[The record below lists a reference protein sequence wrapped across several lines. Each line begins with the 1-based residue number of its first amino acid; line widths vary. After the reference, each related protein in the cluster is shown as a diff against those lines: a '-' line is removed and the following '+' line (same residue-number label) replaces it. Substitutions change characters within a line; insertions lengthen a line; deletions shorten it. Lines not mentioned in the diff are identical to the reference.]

1 MKYFNLIKLSSAP
14 LLLCLSGGSFLAG
27 QSTDFVRESATFTV
41 VPAIGTDA
49 PIRNF
54 PTDTSS
60 VGIEVSFSDFQ
71 ILLQNA
77 FNAGRG
83 GVVNFDNPIYGDTLV
98 DFDRTGVR
106 SFIEREIN
114 DFLLAGNFFESQ
126 LERQEFI
133 NAARARAYEQGVV
146 DMTSRVPVE
155 NRLDQGLGDDVFPIR
170 NEIYFDRMQILYG
183 LNGERQLTLRR
194 GPQNYVEGALARREF
209 PASESLSALTNDQH
223 FWWVGSSGYSGG
235 AMQAISE
242 PFTLNPGM
250 LDIAFD
256 PRDNVVALGF
266 VLLSVNNFQYWQG
279 LGSLPDNPDN
289 IRVLVEFSN
298 GESEKLTS
306 FTQQTIGGWNTFFGL
321 QAPEGAS
328 IERLRVRIVGRNF
341 RTFVLMDDFSFI
353 TAPSAPF
360 LVSGAEATAAVG
372 RNLFYNAIFGQEPS
386 TVSVTGLPPG
396 VSYNPATQIVS
407 GVPSEEGVF
416 TATFTLSNDVGTTE
430 EEVVFTILPAVD
442 DADVPSITNAAELS
456 AAVTLGLSLSPLTVE
471 TTRDEVA
478 EPGELNFFTLVFRL
492 SDDGSRTLVPLA
504 ASGIGLAD
512 GVFSGTPVLPTSVGT
527 YEVEVFV
534 RNRFGGDSATFILDV
549 FPVVPR
555 PNFDGSSSTD
565 LAWFNASTN
574 RIYMLT
580 TEDNFIDPDTGAF
593 SVGTWSAR
601 NTGLTAARR
610 QDIAIADFDVNNQ
623 TDFAVYQGSQGRVDF
638 SLLGEELSANRFSID
653 QISSGWELKMTGDLR
668 GDGFTSFLWYQT
680 ATGRY
685 ALWHFIVDELVW
697 AGFLFDD
704 NLARE
709 FLLHGDFTGNGQREL
724 LFRRSNNSYELVSAT
739 IGITNLERSSVVFTM
754 PSTDWIPQLAAD
766 FSGNAVDDLLWK
778 NTFSGEFTVWLMEG
792 ANVPASARPPVELDE
807 EGEPLPLPPG
817 PVAATPGVT
826 LLPFGSPFEV
836 ITALDVDEDQRLD
849 LILQNRLDGS
859 LHLLLMDGDAPKAPR
874 LSLTGPAPTLRV
886 VATGDYD
893 GDKREDILTRDTE
906 TGETVFHLLGPDG
919 IESSH
924 VLGTFASAVEFITPR
939 FISRDETLP
948 PGRDDP
954 LPPWEDAEPLGDRWF
969 VSPWY
974 GTLWDPAEG
983 FIYHAEHGFQF
994 VFGESAEVG
1003 LWFFDASLDWLWTNE
1018 TTYPWFFFPRFGSWI
1033 LFEQGTVFPN
1043 RRFFEIANFFDWVD
1057 ESDL

>member
-1 MKYFNLIKLSSAP
+1 MNCFNQIKL
-14 LLLCLSGGSFLAG
+14 GSLFLIVSLTLGHSLPG
-27 QSTDFVRESATFTV
+27 QNNFVRENAVFSV
-41 VPAIGTDA
+41 VSGFGSDA
-49 PIRNF
+49 PISNF
-54 PTDTSS
+54 ATERISTGVEVPFQEFLSLLDTAHRT
-60 VGIEVSFSDFQ
+60 GF
-71 ILLQNA
+71 
-77 FNAGRG
+77 G
-83 GVVNFDNPIYGDTLV
+83 GVINFDNPIYGEGFV
-98 DFDRTGVR
+98 DLDRTGVR
-106 SFIEREIN
+106 LFIEREIQ
-114 DFLLAGNFFESQ
+114 NFEADNEFESEV
-126 LERQEFI
+126 ERQDFI
-133 NAARARAYEQGVV
+133 KLARARAYEQGVV
-146 DMTSRVPVE
+146 DMTSRNTVVA
-155 NRLDQGLGDDVFPIR
+155 RTDRGLGDSLFPER
-170 NEIYFDRMQILYG
+170 NEIYFNRMEIIYG
-183 LNGERQLTLRR
+183 LSNQRRLVLSR
-194 GPQNYVEGALARREF
+194 GPQNYVEGGLANRRN
-209 PASESLSALTNDQH
+209 PASESLNSLINDEH
-223 FWWVGSSGYSGG
+223 FWWVGVSGYSGG
-235 AMQAISE
+235 AMQTTSQ
-242 PFTLNPGM
+242 PFTFNPGM

-256 PRDNVVALGF
+256 PRDNVTALGF

-279 LGSLPDNPDN
+279 LGAVPDNLDN
-289 IRVLVEFSN
+289 IRVLVEFSDDT
-298 GESEKLTS
+298 SEKLTS
-306 FTQQTIGGWNTFFGL
+306 FTQQSLGGWNTFFGI
-321 QAPEGAS
+321 QAPEGKS
-328 IERLRVRIVGRNF
+328 IQRLRVRIVGRNW
-341 RTFVLMDDFSFI
+341 RTFVLMDDLAFI

-360 LVSGAEATAAVG
+360 LASPAEASAAVG
-372 RNLFYNAIFGQEPS
+372 RHLFYSAIFGQEPTS
-386 TVSVTGLPPG
+386 VSVSGLPPG
-396 VSYNPATQIVS
+396 VSFDPVTQVVS
-407 GVPSEEGVF
+407 GVPTQEGTF

-430 EEVVFTILPAVD
+430 EEVVFTILPAVE
-442 DADVPSITNAAELS
+442 DVEVPGITNATELS
-456 AAVTLGLSLSPLTVE
+456 AAVTLGLSLSPLSVKTS
-471 TTRDEVA
+471 RDEVA
-478 EPGELNFFTLVFRL
+478 EPGELSFFTLVFRL
-492 SDDGSRTLVPLA
+492 GDDGSRTLVPLA

-580 TEDNFIDPDTGAF
+580 TEDNFVNPETGAF
-593 SVGTWSAR
+593 SVGVWNPVS
-601 NTGLTAARR
+601 TGLTAARR

-739 IGITNLERSSVVFTM
+739 IGTTTLERSSVLFTM
-754 PSTDWIPQLAAD
+754 PSADWTPHLAAD
-766 FSGNAVDDLLWK
+766 LSGNAFDDLIWK
-778 NTFSGEFTVWLMEG
+778 NTISGEFTVWLMEG

-817 PVAATPGVT
+817 PIAATPGVT